1 MEKKI
6 CSECVENSALEEYIV
21 NEEVEGRCSY
31 CIEEGWVVESGELME
46 YIKISILTEY
56 DRAVECLGYDGR
68 EGGFQG
74 TTYDSDELVD
84 EIRELDEIAEDFR
97 EELVDFLSDEMW
109 CDIDPYGDDE
119 SFILRHTWEYFVELI
134 KTKRRYFFWKTD
146 NDEES
151 TDYASNTHLI
161 LEDIAQNIID
171 LNLIASLERATVIY
185 RGRRGNLTPSCE
197 KLGPPPSEKAQQN
210 RMSPAGISMFYGAF
224 DQETIIAEILDENL
238 FEPVTIGSFKTTQDF
253 SVIDFTKLPQFI
265 SIFDKEDRGF
275 REKLMFMKSFLRDFV
290 SPIEKDGREHV
301 DSVPTQIVTEFIRDF
316 FLSYNVQGILYP
328 SSKNNKKCCVLF
340 FDCSNCTQDAQD
352 DRSQIYLS
360 LESADT
366 IVALP
371 EFKYSRL
378 NE

>member
-6 CSECVENSALEEYIV
+6 CSNCVNDYALEAYIV
-21 NEEVEGRCSY
+21 NEEVGGCCSY
-31 CIEEGWVVESGELME
+31 CGEEGWVVESGELMV
-46 YIKISILTEY
+46 YIKDCISIEY
-56 DRAVECLGYDGR
+56 GRAVEWLGYDSR
-68 EGGFQG
+68 EGGYQG
-74 TTYDSDELVD
+74 TTYDSYDLVD
-84 EIRELDEIAEDFR
+84 EICALNEIAEDFR
-97 EELVDFLSDEMW
+97 EELVEFFSDEIW
-109 CDIDPYGDDE
+109 CDRDPYGDDE
-119 SFILRHTWEYFVELI
+119 SSILRYTWGNFVKFI
-134 KTKRRYFFWKTD
+134 KTKRRYFFWKIET
-146 NDEES
+146 NKES
-151 TDYASNTHLI
+151 DDYTSNTHLI

-171 LNLIASLERATVIY
+171 LKLIAPLERGTVIY
-185 RGRRGNLTPSCE
+185 RGRRGKLTPSCE

-253 SVIDFTKLPQFI
+253 NVIDFTKLPQFI
-265 SIFDKEDRGF
+265 SIFDKEKSRY
-275 REKLMFMKSFLRDFV
+275 REGLIFMKSFLRDFV
-290 SPIEKDGREHV
+290 SPVEKDGREHV
-301 DSVPTQIVTEFIRDF
+301 DYVPTQVVTEFIRDS
-316 FLSYNVQGILYP
+316 FLSYNIQGILYP
-328 SSKNNKKCCVLF
+328 SSKNNEKCCVLF